1 MLSNHSFIPTHLSG
15 YTLRCAIT
23 MIYNLSDTFSTP
35 TMVPTSAPTST
46 PRSHSPS
53 PVVSIVLS
61 VIFVYVFLVVC
72 VVFRCPVFGPV
83 RDHRVVDLE
92 ELRISDFELQINDD
106 REDHVN
112 DNDVG
117 DQLPEYEEIGNSPP
131 RYEEVVS
138 AVGVTQE
145 DREALE
151 NYRNW

>member
-1 MLSNHSFIPTHLSG
+1 MLSINSFIPHPSFGLYAT
-15 YTLRCAIT
+15 CAVT
-23 MIYNLSDTFSTP
+23 MTYNLSSTFNTP
-35 TMVPTSAPTST
+35 TMAPTST

-61 VIFVYVFLVVC
+61 VIFVFIFIVVC

-92 ELRISDFELQINDD
+92 ELRMSDFELQINDD

-112 DNDVG
+112 DNDAG

-138 AVGVTQE
+138 AVGVTEE

-151 NYRNW
+151 NYGNW